1 MLAGDVDDVD
11 GDAALERRARAAL
24 AAAAARRSP
33 GRADQPAA
41 ELPSPR
47 LLAGG
52 ERSVRV
58 RRSLLRSPR
67 VDRAQ
72 RAEISPPPG
81 YLDDTTRAILDSAR
95 HSSPDSRT
103 PRTAEQKSPQ
113 SVVDIDAHRRILQT
127 YVGNSPTTSAHT
139 SSDSSVD
146 ARTSNASPT
155 AAQTHSSAN
164 HGSDSRSSWSLGL
177 ETAVRAAAHDLFDR
191 QVRKTPSWPR
201 SWANFSL
208 ANFSLSYLCSH
219 RNAWANLHLLGQP
232 NIFLAI

>member
-41 ELPSPR
+41 ELLSPR

-103 PRTAEQKSPQ
+103 PRTAEQKSPE
-113 SVVDIDAHRRILQT
+113 SVVDNVI
-127 YVGNSPTTSAHT
+127 
-139 SSDSSVD
+139 
-146 ARTSNASPT
+146 
-155 AAQTHSSAN
+155 
-164 HGSDSRSSWSLGL
+164 GL
-177 ETAVRAAAHDLFDR
+177 ETAVRAAAHDVFDR
-191 QVRKTPSWPR
+191 QVRKTPSRPR

-208 ANFSLSYLCSH
+208 S
-219 RNAWANLHLLGQP
+219 
-232 NIFLAI
+232 